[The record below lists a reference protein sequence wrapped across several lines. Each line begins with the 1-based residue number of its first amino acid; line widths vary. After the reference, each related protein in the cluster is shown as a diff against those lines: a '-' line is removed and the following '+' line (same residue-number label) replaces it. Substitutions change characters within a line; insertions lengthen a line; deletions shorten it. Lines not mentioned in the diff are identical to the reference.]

1 MAGRRTHSSLDKL
14 PALLRDELVRM
25 LVDNEYPI
33 EFHGDPTA
41 GKPKYEDLVEYCKQR
56 GHTVSMSA
64 VGRFAIR
71 YRTLQRMKE
80 AGVITREV
88 MKDLTDEKASATQKA
103 VAEMLTAVS
112 IEFIGS
118 HEEFDADE
126 IRDVSKAIKDCAA
139 VAIASDKYQRE
150 QFTQKVQKAAD
161 STRAKLTKAGVDRK
175 LIQEIIDE
183 HLGVVK
189 S

>member
-1 MAGRRTHSSLDKL
+1 MVQRRTHSSLDKL
-14 PALLRDELVRM
+14 PASLRDELVRM

-33 EFHGDPTA
+33 EFHGDRT
-41 GKPKYEDLVEYCKQR
+41 GKPKYEDLVSYCLQR
-56 GHTVSMSA
+56 GVTVSMSA